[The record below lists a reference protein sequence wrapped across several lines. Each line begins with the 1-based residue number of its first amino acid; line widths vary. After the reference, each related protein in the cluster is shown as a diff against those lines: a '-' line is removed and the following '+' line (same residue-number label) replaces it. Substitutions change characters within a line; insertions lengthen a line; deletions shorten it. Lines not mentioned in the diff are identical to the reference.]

1 MKDDFL
7 KYIREHYEL
16 YDGRMIE
23 QAFKLALSG
32 HKADKRLSGDD
43 WIEHCTGVAMILA
56 QMHMDAETICAGLLH
71 DALDHTNLTAKEISD
86 ATNDN
91 VDELVKGITK
101 VNGLK
106 YGKDGI
112 DETESLR
119 RLIVAMGKDIRVI
132 IIKLA
137 DRLHNMRTVE
147 FLPREKQIK
156 YATETS
162 EVFAPLAE
170 RLGLSAM
177 HAELNNLCFKTLNP
191 DDYKELEEEL
201 NSKYDKW
208 QQTMKRI
215 KGILDYTLK
224 EYEIYGK
231 VSSRFKSLYSMYKK
245 FQKKGTEKI
254 YDIIAFRILV
264 NTVDDCYRILGAAHQ
279 KFRLIPG
286 RIKDYI
292 ASPKPN
298 GYQSLHTTLLTDD
311 GTPFEL
317 QIRTFEMHEYCEYGV
332 AAHWNY
338 KGASDNAFILQEKL
352 DWIKNLIE
360 QDMQISDN
368 KNFVKALQVD
378 FSSSEIWVFTP
389 KHKPINLPEGATPI
403 DFAYAVHSE
412 LGDKCIGCRINGKQS
427 SVATKLETGDVVE
440 IITSV
445 TSKGPSRD
453 WLNVVVSRDA
463 RKNIMQFFKKNM
475 TKENIELGKK
485 TLEYECQK
493 AKISLGEILSEDN
506 FAELKEKYN
515 FASIDDM
522 FAAVGYKGVTVN
534 QIMKPVLAK
543 IQEKQISEQALENSP
558 FIIEGKPIERYKLS
572 HCCSPI
578 PGDEIM
584 ATVNKEGLYS
594 IHTTDCKN
602 LKFIGGTRLQAEW
615 NSKVK
620 RLYDVHLSFVG
631 EDCVGALNKLLNVV
645 HRMNLT
651 FSAVQAHAL
660 PNNKFEIMIALRVY
674 NKRELDKIIFSI
686 RQSLP
691 FVKAI
696 TRKNIG

>member
-1 MKDDFL
+1 MKEDFL

-16 YDGRMIE
+16 YDGRLIE
-23 QAFKLALSG
+23 QAYKLAIIG
-32 HKADKRLSGDD
+32 HKNDKRLSGDD
-43 WIEHCTGVAMILA
+43 WIEHSAGVAMILA
-56 QMHMDAETICAGLLH
+56 EMHMDAETVAAGLLH
-71 DALDHTNLTAKEISD
+71 DVLDHTDLTAKDISE

-106 YGKDGI
+106 YGKNEL
-112 DETESLR
+112 DETENLR

-137 DRLHNMRTVE
+137 DRLHNMRTIE

-156 YATETS
+156 YSTETS

-191 DDYKELEEEL
+191 EDYKELEEEL

-215 KGILDYTLK
+215 KGVLNYTLK
-224 EYEIYGK
+224 EYEIDGK

-264 NTVDDCYRILGAAHQ
+264 NNVDDCYRVLGAAHQ

-292 ASPKPN
+292 AAPKPN

-317 QIRTFEMHEYCEYGV
+317 QIRTFEMHEYCEYGI

-338 KGASDNAFILQEKL
+338 KGASDNAFMLQEKL

-360 QDMQISDN
+360 QDMQITDN

-412 LGDKCIGCRINGKQS
+412 LGDKCIGCKVNGKQA

-475 TKENIELGKK
+475 TEENITLGKNI
-485 TLEYECQK
+485 LEYECQK
-493 AKISLGEILSEDN
+493 AKISLGEILSDEN

-515 FASIDDM
+515 FVSIDDM

-534 QIMKPVLAK
+534 QIMKPILTK
-543 IQEKQISEQALENSP
+543 IQEKQISKQALENSP

-602 LKFIGGTRLQAEW
+602 LRYIGGSNLKAEW
-615 NSKVK
+615 NPKVK

-631 EDCVGALNKLLNVV
+631 EDCVGALNKLLSVV
-645 HRMNLT
+645 HRMDLT
-651 FSAVQAHAL
+651 FSAVKAQAL
-660 PNNKFEIMIALRVY
+660 PNNKFEIMIALRVF
-674 NKRELDKIIFSI
+674 NKRELDRIILNI

-696 TRKNIG
+696 ARKNIG